1 MWTLIIA
8 IVIFIVIKFAYDSSK
23 QSIKVAKEGG
33 IKHKY
38 RELIHEM
45 MGDDPSIRIFQ
56 ESTTSVTLGKSSLG
70 GRTSFLVAQTF
81 GNVTIQWK
89 TESPFYGSHKLEWDF
104 PEYGDQQ
111 LIAEIISH
119 DLLAYQTNQL
129 LARI

>member
-45 MGDDPSIRIFQ
+45 MGDDPSIRIFHQ
-56 ESTTSVTLGKSSLG
+56 SNTSITLGKSSPG
-70 GRTSFLVAQTF
+70 GKTVFHLAQTF
-81 GNVTIQWK
+81 GKVTIQWK
-89 TESPFYGSHKLEWDF
+89 TESPFYGNHQLEWDF

-111 LIAEIISH
+111 SMARVMEN
-119 DLLAYQTNQL
+119 DLLAYQTNVL
-129 LARI
+129 SAGM